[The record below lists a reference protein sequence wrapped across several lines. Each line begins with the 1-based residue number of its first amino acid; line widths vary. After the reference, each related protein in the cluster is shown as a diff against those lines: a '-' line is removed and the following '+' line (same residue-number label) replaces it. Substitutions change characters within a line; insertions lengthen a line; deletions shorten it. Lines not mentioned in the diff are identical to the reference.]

1 MTWSGGAAGG
11 EGRFSGKVAFVTGAN
26 RRGNIGSSIAFA
38 LAREGACVVMSGR
51 GRDELEKAAA
61 DLLHRG
67 MEAYPCVCDVCDE
80 AAVAEAVGEA
90 VARYGRLDLLVN
102 NAAVVGCEEDG
113 AIADLDAHTWDTI
126 MDTNVRGA
134 FLMTRQAIPAMISSG
149 GGAIVNVSSQAA
161 RVGND
166 RYTAYACSKAALNTL
181 TVYTATQYGRRGIR
195 CNALSLGVV
204 RTNQSGGHVSL
215 GAVCT
220 DGNRGH
226 VSLGVVRTNENRSH
240 TEEEVGAFGELSPLG
255 RNGLPVDVARATLFL
270 LSDEAAWLTGQ
281 IVPLDGGLLAQAPRP
296 ANPIG

>member
-1 MTWSGGAAGG
+1 MMWSGGAAGG

-51 GRDELEKAAA
+51 GRDELEEAAA

-67 MEAYPCVCDVCDE
+67 MEAYPCVCDVRDE
-80 AAVAEAVGEA
+80 AAVAEAVDEA

-113 AIADLDAHTWDTI
+113 AIADLDAHTWDTV

-204 RTNQSGGHVSL
+204 HTNQSGGHS
-215 GAVCT
+215 
-220 DGNRGH
+220 
-226 VSLGVVRTNENRSH
+226 
-240 TEEEVGAFGELSPLG
+240 EEEVDAFGELSALG
-255 RNGLPVDVARATLFL
+255 RSGLPVDVARATLFL

-296 ANPIG
+296 ANPSG